1 MYYNAMIHR
10 RLTLLNEHPP
20 TMPILGI
27 KWVLSL
33 FKPWRTLFGL
43 VASFNTLLLFFAVI
57 FALFN
62 QIWSHG
68 RAGL

>member
-43 VASFNTLLLFFAVI
+43 VASFNTLLFF
-57 FALFN
+57 L
-62 QIWSHG
+62 Q
-68 RAGL
+68 